1 MRETVRTSILFFG
14 THLRRSLTSRRTL
27 VCAALVVLPA
37 ALAWVLALFARRIS
51 STDIATHLGWLLL
64 LQVVLPIL
72 SLLGGTAVVA
82 REIEDRTITFVL
94 TRPVPRA
101 ALLLGRWLA
110 TAVVL
115 SALLALGSGLMLWA
129 ASQSHVV
136 PGPGLTP
143 LDDAG
148 IASESARTLA
158 DGVGV
163 PLLQAALIG
172 CVVYSALFA
181 ALGVLVEH
189 SMIVGLG
196 YAFVVEGFLA
206 NLPGKNQSLTIQY
219 YLRSWIAAHGAT
231 AWNRVEGFASTS
243 FESPAGALTTLIVV
257 WLAALAIGAWR
268 IQRREFVL
276 TS

>member
-1 MRETVRTSILFFG
+1 MHDLVRASSLFFV
-14 THLRRSLTSRRTL
+14 THLRRSLTSRRTF
-27 VCAALVVLPA
+27 VCAALVMLPA
-37 ALAWVLALFARRIS
+37 ALAWILALAAPRVT

-64 LQVVLPIL
+64 LQVVVPIL
-72 SLLGGTAVVA
+72 ALLGGTAVVA

-101 ALLLGRWLA
+101 ALLIGRWLA

-115 SALLALGSGLMLWA
+115 SALVALGAGLMLWA
-129 ASQSHVV
+129 ASRTTAPV
-136 PGPGLTP
+136 G
-143 LDDAG
+143 DDGA
-148 IASESARTLA
+148 ALAAARTLS
-158 DGVGV
+158 DGVAV

-172 CVVYSALFA
+172 GAVYSAVFA

-196 YAFVVEGFLA
+196 YAFVIEGFLA
-206 NLPGKNQSLTIQY
+206 NLPGKNQALTIQY
-219 YLRSWIAAHGAT
+219 YLRSWIAAHGAD
-231 AWNRVEGFASTS
+231 AWNRVEGFGSTS
-243 FESPAGALTTLIVV
+243 FESPGGALTTLVV
-257 WLAALAIGAWR
+257 IWIGALAIGAWR